1 MKSLNLLTPL
11 VRISRSSGGSPA
23 VNICSSMVSD
33 VIVSGSGYMAPSL
46 VSFGGDSG
54 CKVVDDETESSIS
67 DVLEGV
73 GEVERS
79 GDLLRFLE
87 RIFCVIRVSENGRA
101 CAVSGLEKSSTVAL
115 LAVVISAR

>member
-1 MKSLNLLTPL
+1 
-11 VRISRSSGGSPA
+11 
-23 VNICSSMVSD
+23 MVSD

-101 CAVSGLEKSSTVAL
+101 CAVNGLE
-115 LAVVISAR
+115 